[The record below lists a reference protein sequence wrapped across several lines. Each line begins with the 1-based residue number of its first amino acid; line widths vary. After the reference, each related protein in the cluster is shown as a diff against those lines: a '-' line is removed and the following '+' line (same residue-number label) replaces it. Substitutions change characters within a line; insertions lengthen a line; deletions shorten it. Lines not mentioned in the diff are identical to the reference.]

1 MLAGG
6 LRAALCCVDSQQL
19 DASFAGR
26 DFDAALLDAL
36 PAGVDPCGENGEFHT
51 CVSDGP
57 MFTAALALECGH
69 LFDLPTTGLRFFT
82 VYGPWGRPDMALFLF
97 TRNILAGKPIDVFN
111 HGHHTRDF
119 TYVDDIVEG
128 VIRTLDRVR
137 SEEHTSEL
145 QSIMRI
151 SYAVFCLKKKNN
163 NNI

>member
-6 LRAALCCVDSQQL
+6 LRAALCCVDTQQL

-69 LFDLPTTGLRFFT
+69 TVLRDNPLAYT
-82 VYGPWGRPDMALFLF
+82 DSALQ
-97 TRNILAGKPIDVFN
+97 I
-111 HGHHTRDF
+111 
-119 TYVDDIVEG
+119 
-128 VIRTLDRVR
+128 
-137 SEEHTSEL
+137 SEERRVGKECVSK
-145 QSIMRI
+145 
-151 SYAVFCLKKKNN
+151 C
-163 NNI
+163 